1 MTMKLLKDLVDIRT
15 GYPFRGRP
23 ERAATAGI
31 RLVQMRDVQP
41 DQPWVSAELERV
53 EAPANW
59 EKHRLRMTDIV
70 MTSRGERNNA
80 AEFSSDPKIS
90 NDDDDA
96 PDELPAVAASQMLV
110 LRPRRVGDTLL
121 PAYLVWYLNRPE
133 TQAQLKSMRTGSN
146 IPFLPVE
153 ALKSLEVPL
162 PSYQMQQHI
171 THLHQLSMDEQR
183 LMTQIQDKRRELM
196 AGVFQCLLTNQT
208 TA

>member
-1 MTMKLLKDLVDIRT
+1 MTLLKDLVDIRT
-15 GYPFRGRP
+15 GYPFRERP
-23 ERAATAGI
+23 ERPTTVGI
-31 RLVQMRDVQP
+31 RLVQMRDIQP
-41 DQPWVSAELERV
+41 GKRWVNSALEVV

-59 EKHRLRMTDIV
+59 EKHQLRMTDIV
-70 MTSRGERNNA
+70 MTSRGDRNNA
-80 AEFSSDPKIS
+80 AEFSCDPNIS

-96 PDELPAVAASQMLV
+96 AEELPAVAASQMLV
-110 LRPRRVGDTLL
+110 LRPIGVGDTLL

-153 ALKSLEVPL
+153 ALKSLAVPL
-162 PSYQMQQHI
+162 PSYEMQQHI